1 MHKLIV
7 LLIAVPCWI
16 LFSSGSAAAQTDH
29 VTMSASVGGRDISS
43 ANADY
48 PITLQPGQ
56 PVDVAVKFIN
66 SSTEPVTVHRIV
78 LRGTVLGLTLFTYD
92 SYVDFTVPPASNST
106 LSYRLDLA
114 ELGTQ
119 ATGLI
124 HADLSAIDTAG
135 QPIAKVGTVTDV
147 RGSLT
152 SVYGSFGI
160 ALVVLTALSLLDVA
174 LAVHRRT
181 LPNNRWR
188 RGLRLLAPGIGLGLI
203 MAFSTSVLRV
213 WVPTTERW
221 LLIAGITSA
230 VFFTLGYFASATHD
244 VDDADVVERCHDTEP
259 DPPLVAD
266 LQLVATQGV
275 LR

>member
-7 LLIAVPCWI
+7 LLIAMPFWI
-16 LFSSGSAAAQTDH
+16 FFSSGSAAAQTDH

-48 PITLQPGQ
+48 PLALQPGQ
-56 PVDVAVKFIN
+56 PVDVAIKFIN
-66 SSTEPVTVHRIV
+66 SSNQPVTVHRIV
-78 LRGTVLGLTLFTYD
+78 LRGTVLGLTFFTYD
-92 SYVDFTVPPASNST
+92 SYVDFSVPPASSST

-114 ELGTQ
+114 ELGAQ

-124 HADLSAIDTAG
+124 HADLSAVDMSG

-152 SVYGSFGI
+152 SVYGLFGI
-160 ALVVLTALSLLDVA
+160 ALIVLTALSLLDVG
-174 LAVHRRT
+174 LAVHRQT
-181 LPNNRWR
+181 LPTNRWR
-188 RGLRLLAPGIGLGLI
+188 RGLRLMAPGIGLGLI

-221 LLIAGITSA
+221 LLIAGLTAA
-230 VFFTLGYFASATHD
+230 VFFTLGYFTSTTQD
-244 VDDADVVERCHDTEP
+244 VGDADVVDGWHDTDP
-259 DPPLVAD
+259 DAPPVAD
-266 LQLVATQGV
+266 LETVATQQV